1 MNLAIAA
8 AIGSL
13 VLIIAS
19 QVKRR
24 MKAPSPGLDMF
35 IKVLA
40 VVVIGHVAAYFYQR
54 VASS

>member
-1 MNLAIAA
+1 MTLAIAA

-24 MKAPSPGLDMF
+24 MTAASPGLDMF
-35 IKVLA
+35 IRVLA
-40 VVVIGHVAAYFYQR
+40 VVVIGLVAAYFYQR
-54 VASS
+54 VVE

>member
-1 MNLAIAA
+1 MTLAIAA

-24 MKAPSPGLDMF
+24 MKATSPVLDGF
-35 IKVLA
+35 IRVLV
-40 VVVIGHVAAYFYQR
+40 VVVIGLAAAYFYQR